1 MAQMALMAT
10 YCQIWRPGANRR
22 PAGCG
27 TTHCPGMGPN
37 DAARGATFPGPSSC
51 LQFLIHSDSACLIL
65 SNFIKFYQIYKK
77 ICPEKCVGAAEDNKD
92 EGKITQSLI
101 DSSWLFLVVLGC
113 SWLFLVVLGCSWLF
127 LVVLLLCRV
136 LKANMEKWI
145 RMEGTA
151 ICTCCFTMFYR
162 CFSVELVEG
171 STVHAH
177 RL

>member
-1 MAQMALMAT
+1 MWQSSRGLQPWKNHGTDGT
-10 YCQIWRPGANRR
+10 YGHKNGQILRPGANRR

-51 LQFLIHSDSACLIL
+51 LQFLIFSDSACLIL
-65 SNFIKFYQIYKK
+65 SFFFQILK
-77 ICPEKCVGAAEDNKD
+77 ICPENCVGAAEDNKD
-92 EGKITQSLI
+92 EGKMTQSLI
-101 DSSWLFLVVLGC
+101 DS
-113 SWLFLVVLGCSWLF
+113 SWLF

-136 LKANMEKWI
+136 LKANMENWI
-145 RMEGTA
+145 KMEGTA